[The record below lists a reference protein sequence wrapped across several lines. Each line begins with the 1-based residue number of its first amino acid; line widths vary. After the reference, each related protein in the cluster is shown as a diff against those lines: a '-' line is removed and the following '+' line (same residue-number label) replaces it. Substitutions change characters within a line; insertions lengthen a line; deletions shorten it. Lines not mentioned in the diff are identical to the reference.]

1 MASIVVLAPV
11 PPSRSSAVRHGAA
24 LVRLL
29 RRSGIRRR
37 HRVRVLWPIPE
48 HVDALIRVANLA
60 VHLVSA
66 DPEDG
71 DGYRAAVEH
80 PGLVVLPDLDLG
92 PVIEELVRA
101 RDPFG
106 RTGRHEAERPDGR
119 PPAWFAHVARRA
131 RGVVVPEEA
140 MRTRLL
146 DAGCRTP
153 IFVVPLDDRGAAPLR
168 RAVESTLALVG
179 DPAEWTLGRWA
190 AALADVGVGQAEAA
204 SEGYGLRFVEALDE
218 LRRSAVGD
226 ATGSGR

>member
-11 PPSRSSAVRHGAA
+11 PPSRSPAVRHGDA

-48 HVDALIRVANLA
+48 NIDALVRVADLTI
-60 VHLVSA
+60 HLISA
-66 DPEDG
+66 DPDDG

-80 PGLVVLPDLDLG
+80 PGLVVLPDLDLR
-92 PVIEELVRA
+92 PVVEELARA
-101 RDPFG
+101 RDPAG
-106 RTGRHEAERPDGR
+106 RTARDEAEAAEGG

-140 MRTRLL
+140 ARTRLL
-146 DAGCRTP
+146 DAGCLTP
-153 IFVVPLDDRGAAPLR
+153 IFVAPLDDRGAASLR

-179 DPAEWTLGRWA
+179 NPAEWTLGRWA
-190 AALADVGVGQAEAA
+190 AALADVGVGQAEVS

-218 LRRSAVGD
+218 LGRSDVGG
-226 ATGSGR
+226 AGGR